1 MFNLGIKEFNSNF
14 LSVSVALRI
23 LALGRSRMSVC
34 GIYLHMQCL
43 SESEHQCLAAW
54 ISVK

>member
-34 GIYLHMQCL
+34 GTYLHVLCL
-43 SESEHQCLAAW
+43 SESGHQYLAAW